1 MAKKEALMVSDAAAL
16 KEGMQA
22 WLEAKEREQLAI
34 DERREIEDYLT
45 NAMFALSEDF
55 EGSQSLTLDDY
66 KLTVTG
72 RMNRKVDADRVQ
84 ELAREHGLTAAIE
97 DLFSWK
103 ADVRMTEW
111 RQADPAITNV
121 LAEAITTT
129 PGRPSYKI
137 TLKEAK

>member
-111 RQADPAITNV
+111 RQADPAITG
-121 LAEAITTT
+121 LFSEAITTT

-137 TLKEAK
+137 TVKEGK